1 MLQAA
6 FNYPAE
12 QVKALYSSLFP
23 PPYVAINGG
32 AQWHLLY
39 LFCFLMD
46 DAARNREAFLYPCSY
61 QLGMLREV

>member
-12 QVKALYSSLFP
+12 QVKALYSSLFS
-23 PPYVAINGG
+23 PYLAINGG
-32 AQWHLLY
+32 APWHLLY

-46 DAARNREAFLYPCSY
+46 DAAQSREASLYPVTTNRNGLSPS
-61 QLGMLREV
+61 